1 MADVISGR
9 PVYFA
14 GGMYGPEDDKKF
26 DFVRA
31 GSSGP
36 DVLPYVTLEP
46 DGLRTTSH
54 HASLYRLSPDMC
66 SAVLVDR
73 RCDQGLENPEHVNLA
88 PAQTA
93 LFRRAVAGNRF
104 YD

>member
-1 MADVISGR
+1 MADVNSDR

-14 GGMYGPEDDKKF
+14 GGMYGPEDDKTF
-26 DFVRA
+26 GIAR
-31 GSSGP
+31 P
-36 DVLPYVTLEP
+36 DSDGALPYVTLRP

-54 HASLYRLSPDMC
+54 HASLYRLSPDMG

-73 RCDQGLENPEHVNLA
+73 RYDLDHENPEHVDLT

-93 LFRRAVAGNRF
+93 LFRRAVAENCF

>member
-1 MADVISGR
+1 MADVNSGR

-14 GGMYGPEDDKKF
+14 GGMYGPEDDKTF
-26 DFVRA
+26 DIARP
-31 GSSGP
+31 GSDGA
-36 DVLPYVTLEP
+36 LPYVTLRP

-73 RCDQGLENPEHVNLA
+73 RCDQSLENPEHIGLT

-93 LFRRAVAGNRF
+93 LFRRAVTGNRF

>member
-1 MADVISGR
+1 MADVNSGR

-14 GGMYGPEDDKKF
+14 GGMYGPEDNRTF
-26 DFVRA
+26 DFARP
-31 GSSGP
+31 GSGGA
-36 DVLPYVTLEP
+36 LPYVTLRP

-54 HASLYRLSPDMC
+54 HASLYRLSPDMG

-73 RCDQGLENPEHVNLA
+73 RYDQGHENPERVGLT

-93 LFRRAVAGNRF
+93 LFRRAVDGGRF